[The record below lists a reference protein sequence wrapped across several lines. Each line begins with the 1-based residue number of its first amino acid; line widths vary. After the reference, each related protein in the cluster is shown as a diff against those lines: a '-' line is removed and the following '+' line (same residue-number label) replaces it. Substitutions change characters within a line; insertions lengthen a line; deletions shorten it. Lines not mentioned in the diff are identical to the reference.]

1 MEEDVL
7 LKDLEILA
15 NLEQLLKISIEEVN
29 QIWWEETTKWGEKS
43 LKHHA
48 GYVIENEQIVELSL
62 FGFRLSNLPNEIGE
76 LTQLRKLNLSN
87 NNLNSLTESFTNLKS
102 LQIIDLSWN
111 QFKILPEFIGEL
123 NSLIKIDLQYNRLSS
138 LPDSIGNLRF
148 LKVLNLTDNPLTEL
162 PESIGQLM
170 NLEEIS
176 LENCHLNYLPSSIG
190 HLKDLKS
197 MNLSWN
203 RLNNLPNSFEN
214 LLNLNNLSLVKNLF
228 TEFPKVITGLNSLN
242 YLNIMRN
249 KIKNL
254 PESIGLLKNLIE
266 LNMQNNAL
274 ISLPNSFG
282 QMESL
287 KELSLRE
294 NSLNSLPDSFGQ
306 LKKLEILNL
315 RVNQL
320 NWLPESL
327 AQLKNLVHLNLE
339 SNNFTSIPPQ
349 LWGLESLKELIL
361 LYNPLIKEDR
371 EMLER
376 NMDEILEYCRIRA
389 NLHIFLSYKIDDPD
403 FERSQIE
410 ALAQNLEERDE
421 IYKVIY
427 CERDMRG
434 NIDEFM
440 RENVPKCQL
449 LLFIATDAS
458 INSKDCQ
465 TELELARNNNLRI
478 VPIKGQK
485 LGWNELAKLDL
496 NRVLGFPF
504 STDNFNGLCDMLY
517 NYFWE
522 YKRVV
527 DFFRRDS
534 IEVNTELDKMKNTIL
549 DHIESENFK
558 SYIQKNFKIISE
570 QFGDLEYKSKE
581 QLEQIISL
589 LKSFIDLD
597 RVNLSKKKYE

>member
-7 LKDLEILA
+7 LKDLETLA

-48 GYVIENEQIVELSL
+48 GYVIENGQIVELSL
-62 FGFRLSNLPNEIGE
+62 FGFRLPILPEEIGE

-111 QFKILPEFIGEL
+111 QFTILPEFIGEL

-138 LPDSIGNLRF
+138 LPDSIGNLRL
-148 LKVLNLTDNPLTEL
+148 LKVLNLTDNPLKEL

-176 LENCHLNYLPSSIG
+176 LENCHLHYLPNSIG
-190 HLKDLKS
+190 QLKDLKNL
-197 MNLSWN
+197 NLSWN
-203 RLNNLPNSFEN
+203 RLKNLPNSFEN
-214 LLNLNNLSLVKNLF
+214 LLKLNYLSLVKNQF
-228 TEFPKVITGLNSLN
+228 IEFPKVISGLKSLN
-242 YLNIMRN
+242 YLNLMKNRL
-249 KIKNL
+249 KNL
-254 PESIGLLKNLIE
+254 PESIGLLKNVIE
-266 LNMQNNAL
+266 LNLQNNAL
-274 ISLPNSFG
+274 ISLPHSIG

-294 NSLNSLPDSFGQ
+294 NRLNSLPDSFGL
-306 LKKLEILNL
+306 LKKLEILDL

-320 NWLPESL
+320 NWLPESF
-327 AQLKNLVHLNLE
+327 AQLKSLVHLNLE

-349 LWGLESLKELIL
+349 LWGLDSLKELIL
-361 LYNPLIKEDR
+361 LYNPLTKEDR
-371 EMLER
+371 EMLAR
-376 NMDEILEYCRIRA
+376 DLDEILEYCRIRA
-389 NLHIFLSYKIDDPD
+389 NLHIFLSHKMKDLD
-403 FERSQIE
+403 FDEAQII

-427 CERDMRG
+427 CERDMSG
-434 NIDEFM
+434 NIDDFM
-440 RENVPKCQL
+440 RENVPKCQV
-449 LLFIATDAS
+449 LLFIATDGS
-458 INSKDCQ
+458 INSNDCQ
-465 TELELARNNNLRI
+465 TELELARNNKLMI
-478 VPIKGQK
+478 VPIKGSK
-485 LGWNELAKLDL
+485 IEWEDLAKLDL

-504 STDNFNGLCDMLY
+504 STEDFNGLCDLLY
-517 NYFWE
+517 NYFYK
-522 YKRVV
+522 YKRFV
-527 DFFRRDS
+527 DLFRRNTV
-534 IEVNTELDKMKNTIL
+534 EVDTELDKMKNTVL

-558 SYIQKNFKIISE
+558 SYVQKNFKIISE

-581 QLEQIISL
+581 QLEQIVSL
-589 LKSFIDLD
+589 LQSFIDLD
-597 RVNLSKKKYE
+597 GVNLSRKKYE